1 MTFSDVWR
9 LKFISGINNKVLGRV
24 MQKQIVLSL
33 KLYKVDCVLV
43 SLQSWE
49 AKSNLPFKPHCIIM
63 DSVLKFYCLLDYAE
77 KGQL

>member
-9 LKFISGINNKVLGRV
+9 LKFISRINNKVLGRV
-24 MQKQIVLSL
+24 MQEQIVLSL

-43 SLQSWE
+43 SSQSWE
-49 AKSNLPFKPHCIIM
+49 AKCNLPSKPHCIIM
-63 DSVLKFYCLLDYAE
+63 YSVLKFYCLLDYAE

>member
-1 MTFSDVWR
+1 
-9 LKFISGINNKVLGRV
+9 
-24 MQKQIVLSL
+24 MQKQIVSSL
-33 KLYKVDCVLV
+33 KLHKVDCVLV